1 MRKARHGYREI
12 SFKKLAKIIENK
24 GHDAV
29 SLSEITGINKV
40 KIRHFLKGEQLT
52 ISTSDLLDI
61 CVKLRINPIDVKLDN
76 GELFERKIK
85 SLFKGF
91 NKWF

>member
-12 SFKKLAKIIENK
+12 SFTKLAKIIENK

-61 CVKLRINPIDVKLDN
+61 CVKLRINPIDVKLDRS
-76 GELFERKIK
+76 EI
-85 SLFKGF
+85 FKRRLKRIF
-91 NKWF
+91 RF

>member
-12 SFKKLAKIIENK
+12 SFVKLAKIIENK

-29 SLSEITGINKV
+29 SLSEITGISKV

-61 CVKLRINPIDVKLDN
+61 CVKLRINPVDVKLDR
-76 GELFERKIK
+76 GEI
-85 SLFKGF
+85 FKRRLKRIF
-91 NKWF
+91 RF